1 MNVETTSLQ
10 GSASI
15 NNYSST
21 KNSNSTENSDTS
33 FKQELNGLKES
44 QEKEVHEIE
53 SSEKE
58 ETSQESNNPT
68 DVKEAID
75 GLEDVVEEVNKNKNN
90 ILQEKDLILINNDM
104 NIPDGFKQKFEAG
117 MNFNSNGQNFS
128 EFMQNNKKEQ
138 TLALNVNDLKE
149 ENEILSTMA
158 ENIAIA
164 NKLNINMD
172 KKNSIELESNINFD
186 SIIMNKSDVD
196 FFVNLV
202 NNQEITLE
210 SLKESPKSAQISK
223 TLFNLLTKAMNENKP
238 VRIDF
243 DNDISII
250 IRISRDGKISA
261 DFLPSSQVAEAY
273 LKENLPLLKQRF
285 DEENIEYNELNQ
297 RKQEHRQKN
306 KDENK
311 KGRDNE

>member
-1 MNVETTSLQ
+1 MNIETTSLQ

-33 FKQELNGLKES
+33 FKQELDELKES

-58 ETSQESNNPT
+58 EASQESNNSN
-68 DVKEAID
+68 DIKDAID

-90 ILQEKDLILINNDM
+90 TQEKDLILINNDM

-117 MNFNSNGQNFS
+117 MNFNSNEQNFS
-128 EFMQNNKKEQ
+128 EFMQNNKSEQ

-149 ENEILSTMA
+149 ESEILSTMA

-164 NKLNINMD
+164 NKLNIN

-196 FFVNLV
+196 IFVNLV

-210 SLKESPKSAQISK
+210 SLKESPKSAQASK
-223 TLFNLLTKAMNENKP
+223 TLLDLLTKAMNENKP

-297 RKQEHRQKN
+297 RKQEHRQKD